1 MAPEWTNKIP
11 NYAICNFFYAFYVV
25 YAVIFV
31 FAVLQIVYIFA
42 VVKKFDLANG
52 IMLGSGFFTMALALI
67 LTLFHYLVCDRA
79 LMDKVIEDVEGFFIC
94 APAPCTGGFSFS
106 TCTNA
111 ANAISDASAKAAANE
126 TCKSKCRTSC
136 SAKGA
141 GPLPKGASE
150 WCAPAGSSAACNA
163 PPAAKAPA
171 KAAAPSAAK
180 AAAPSA
186 AKAAAPSAAKAA
198 APSAAKAVAK
208 APVKK

>member
-25 YAVIFV
+25 YAVIFA

-94 APAPCTGGFSFS
+94 APVPCTGGFSFS

-111 ANAISDASAKAAANE
+111 ATAINDPSAKEVEKE

-141 GPLPKGASE
+141 GPLPRGATG

-163 PPAAKAPA
+163 PPAAKA
-171 KAAAPSAAK
+171 AAK
-180 AAAPSA
+180 AAAPPA
-186 AKAAAPSAAKAA
+186 AKAP
-198 APSAAKAVAK
+198 AK